1 MGAIWPY
8 ILALILGLIVIA
20 YVPWLSIVALA

>member
-8 ILALILGLIVIA
+8 IFALILGLIVIA